1 MWGLIFQNIDAYVG
15 FQVGLIAFTAA
26 VVGGI
31 GSLPGAMLGGLAIGI
46 GQSFATGYVSSAYQ
60 NVIVFVILILFLLL
74 RPSGIFG
81 VPAPQKV

>member
-1 MWGLIFQNIDAYVG
+1 MWGLTFQNISATVG

-31 GSLPGAMLGGLAIGI
+31 GSLPGAMFGGLAIGLGQAFAI
-46 GQSFATGYVSSAYQ
+46 GYMSSAYQ

-74 RPSGIFG
+74 RPFGIFG
-81 VPAPQKV
+81 VAAPQKV